1 MATTIISSISSYEF
15 EPDIIT
21 DNGRDG
27 VTAFQFSVVG
37 SFSAL
42 NSNFSLDEVLNG
54 VPDQPPGNFRV
65 VRRNMSHIAGDTTDG
80 LYRLQVSAE
89 GGTGDNSLFILETS
103 FQYQKEIVTGL
114 VTQGAE
120 TGFPRQFSIQYVLEW
135 LSPTVTI
142 TTNSQTESVTAVQE
156 RVRELAR
163 LTPPQIIRNKPPN
176 QSAIPGQRT
185 SRRIDGPS
193 IDLDITNIVG
203 SSVET
208 AGGLFRVRAS
218 AARGQVE
225 QNL

>member
-1 MATTIISSISSYEF
+1 MATTIISNISSFDY

-27 VTAFQFSVVG
+27 ITAFQFSVVG
-37 SFSAL
+37 SFSEL
-42 NSNFSLDEVLNG
+42 NSNFSLDQVLVG

-65 VRRNMSHIAGDTTDG
+65 VRRNMSHIAGNTADG

-103 FQYQKEIVTGL
+103 FQYQREIVTGL
-114 VTQGAE
+114 VTVGRE
-120 TGFPRQFSIQYVLEW
+120 TAFPGQFAIQYILEW

-142 TTNSQTESVTAVQE
+142 TTNSQQEDVIAVQE

-176 QSAIPGQRT
+176 EDAIPGQRT
-185 SRRIDGPS
+185 SREISGPG
-193 IDLDITNIVG
+193 IDLEATNIVG

-225 QNL
+225 LNL

>member
-1 MATTIISSISSYEF
+1 MATTIISNISSYEF
-15 EPDIIT
+15 EPDIVT

-27 VTAFQFSVVG
+27 ITAFQFSVVG

-42 NSNFSLDEVLNG
+42 NSSFSLDEVLNG
-54 VPDQPPGNFRV
+54 VPDQPPGNFRI
-65 VRRNMSHIAGDTTDG
+65 VRRNMSHIAGDTATG

-114 VTQGAE
+114 VTVGAE
-120 TGFPRQFSIQYVLEW
+120 TPFPIQFPIQYILEF

-142 TTNSQTESVTAVQE
+142 TTNSQTESVTAVQD
-156 RVRELAR
+156 RVKELAKI
-163 LTPPQIIRNKPPN
+163 TEPQIIRNKPPN
-176 QSAIPGQRT
+176 RPAQPGLT
-185 SRRIDGPS
+185 SRQISGPG
-193 IDLDITNIVG
+193 IDLNATNIVG

-225 QNL
+225 LDL

>member
-1 MATTIISSISSYEF
+1 MATTIISNISSFDY

-27 VTAFQFSVVG
+27 ITAFQFSIVG

-103 FQYQKEIVTGL
+103 YQYQKEIVS
-114 VTQGAE
+114 
-120 TGFPRQFSIQYVLEW
+120 GFVQLPAQDAAINYICEW

-142 TTNSQTESVTAVQE
+142 TTNSQTEDVTAVQD
-156 RVRELAR
+156 RVKALVASQEV
-163 LTPPQIIRNKPPN
+163 QIIRNKPDKTVVIGTVEYPVFGAGIDVN
-176 QSAIPGQRT
+176 AI
-185 SRRIDGPS
+185 
-193 IDLDITNIVG
+193 NIVG
-203 SSVET
+203 SSVEN

-218 AARGQVE
+218 ATKGQM
-225 QNL
+225 QLSL